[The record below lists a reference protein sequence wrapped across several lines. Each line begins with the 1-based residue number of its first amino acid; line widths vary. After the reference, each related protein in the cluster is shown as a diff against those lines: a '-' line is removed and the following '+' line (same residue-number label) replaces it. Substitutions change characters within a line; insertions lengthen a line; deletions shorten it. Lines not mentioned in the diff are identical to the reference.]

1 MEDFFK
7 ANSPAMRF
15 LTAIFNLIA
24 VNIMFIISS
33 LPVITAGAAL
43 TGLIKIVYEILE
55 GEEVFLI
62 RDFTRAYISNF
73 KKATLFWLPY
83 ILLWAFLGYDI
94 FLVWNKLEGT
104 SFWMMIPP
112 ILILL
117 IISCIAVYA
126 FPLISLFKD
135 TFKNTLKN
143 ALFLAIGNLPTT
155 VMILVIHA
163 LIIGV
168 LLRVDSFSVILGSL
182 MLFIGI
188 SVTALVDSIFVRRTL
203 KRSGFI
209 SIDPVKV
216 AEQTAADQ
224 EQEED

>member
-117 IISCIAVYA
+117 IISC
-126 FPLISLFKD
+126 
-135 TFKNTLKN
+135 KN
-143 ALFLAIGNLPTT
+143 AIAYPVENRAFA
-155 VMILVIHA
+155 A
-163 LIIGV
+163 
-168 LLRVDSFSVILGSL
+168 DSAADIA
-182 MLFIGI
+182 
-188 SVTALVDSIFVRRTL
+188 ALVADSAYKEPVSV
-203 KRSGFI
+203 SGVNVFTQKI
-209 SIDPVKV
+209 SCGYAVLQMLGGFAGKSI
-216 AEQTAADQ
+216 T
-224 EQEED
+224 EEALFA

>member
-15 LTAIFNLIA
+15 LTAVFNLIA
-24 VNIMFIISS
+24 VNIMFLISS

-62 RDFTRAYISNF
+62 RDFTKAYISNF
-73 KKATLFWLPY
+73 KRATLFWVPY
-83 ILLWAFLGYDI
+83 VLLWAFLGYDV

-126 FPLISLFKD
+126 FPLITIFKD

-143 ALFLAIGNLPTT
+143 AFLLAIGNMPTT

-163 LIIGV
+163 LVIGI

-182 MLFIGI
+182 LLFIGI
-188 SVTALVDSIFVRRTL
+188 ALIALVDSIFVRRTL

-216 AEQTAADQ
+216 AEQEAAEDQ
-224 EQEED
+224 EEE